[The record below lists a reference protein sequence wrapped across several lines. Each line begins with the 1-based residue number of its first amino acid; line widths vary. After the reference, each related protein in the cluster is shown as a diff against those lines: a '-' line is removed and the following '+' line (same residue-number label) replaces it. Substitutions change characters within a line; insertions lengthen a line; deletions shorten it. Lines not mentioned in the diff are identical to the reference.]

1 MQVKLSFFETTML
14 LEILNFFFVEEVL
27 NLLIDKLIVSC
38 KVLRL
43 QECLSKYQ
51 RIDAGIS
58 PQVLSPIAYVHK
70 NTDVAAISF

>member
-1 MQVKLSFFETTML
+1 
-14 LEILNFFFVEEVL
+14 
-27 NLLIDKLIVSC
+27 LLIDKLIVSC